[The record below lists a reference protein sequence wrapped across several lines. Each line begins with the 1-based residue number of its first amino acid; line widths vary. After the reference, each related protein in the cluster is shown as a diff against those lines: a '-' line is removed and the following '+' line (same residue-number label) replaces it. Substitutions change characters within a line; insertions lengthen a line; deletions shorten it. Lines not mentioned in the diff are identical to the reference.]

1 MDLEKTRDAFKNNF
15 LGRGVLWV
23 LSQFYS
29 LGAALNKFLYTH
41 HWRKTYSVNTRVVCI
56 GNITAGGTGKTTAVL
71 LAARTLAQAGI
82 RTAIISRGYK
92 RAVKDK
98 NPVVLFD
105 DELENNWTTAGDEP
119 FMMSRSLADVK
130 VPIVIHK
137 DRYLAATE
145 ALRRFKSQIILLDDG
160 FQHFRLKRDVDI
172 VLIDARNPFGDKR
185 LLPYGTLREN
195 LKGLS
200 RANLILITHSD
211 HVDAR
216 RLEDIRDQIRLI
228 NEDVQI
234 LSAVHK
240 PDHYFDICE
249 SKKVPLT
256 ALKGEAGAFSAIGEP
271 GGFEDTLRKLGLTL
285 TKVWRYPD
293 HRRYTDFDLKNFM
306 ELSGGAPLIT
316 TFKDFVK
323 FPDNWRDILNKNVYV
338 LSINMEIKGKKEF
351 EVFTEALYPNFT
363 KLAGGKSKK

>member
-1 MDLEKTRDAFKNNF
+1 MDLEKTRDTFKSNF
-15 LGRGVLWV
+15 LGRSFLWL
-23 LSQFYS
+23 LSKIYG
-29 LGAALNKFLYTH
+29 LATAINKFLYDNG
-41 HWRKTYSVNTRVVCI
+41 WRKSYSVNTRVVCI

-71 LAARTLAQAGI
+71 LAARTLAEAGI
-82 RTAIISRGYK
+82 RTAIVSRGYK
-92 RAVKDK
+92 RAIKDK

-172 VLIDARNPFGDKR
+172 LLIDARNPFGGKK
-185 LLPYGTLREN
+185 LLPYGELRES

-211 HVDAR
+211 HVDGR

-240 PDHYFDICE
+240 PDHYFDICN
-249 SKKVPLT
+249 SAKVPLNS
-256 ALKGEAGAFSAIGEP
+256 LKGEAGVFSAIGEP
-271 GGFEDTLRKLGLTL
+271 GGFEDTLRKLGMSL

-293 HRRYTDFDLKNFM
+293 HRRYTEFDLKNFV

-323 FPDNWRDILNKNVYV
+323 FPDNWRDILKKNVYV

-363 KLAGGKSKK
+363 KLGGKNKK

>member
-1 MDLEKTRDAFKNNF
+1 MNLENTRDGLKNNF
-15 LGRGVLWV
+15 FGGAFLWV
-23 LSQFYS
+23 LSQIYG
-29 LGAALNKFLYTH
+29 LGAALNKFLYDKGI
-41 HWRKTYSVNTRVVCI
+41 RKSYAVNTRVVCI

-71 LAARTLAQAGI
+71 LAARTLATAGI
-82 RTAIISRGYK
+82 RVAIVSRGYK
-92 RAVKDK
+92 REIKDK

-160 FQHFRLKRDVDI
+160 FQHFRIKRDVDI
-172 VLIDARNPFGDKR
+172 VLIDARNPFGDKKF
-185 LLPYGTLREN
+185 LPYGNLREN

-228 NEDVQI
+228 NEDAHI
-234 LSAVHK
+234 LNSIHK
-240 PDHYFDICE
+240 PEYYFDICN
-249 SKKVPLT
+249 SVKTPLNE
-256 ALKGEAGAFSAIGEP
+256 LKGEAGVFSAIGEP
-271 GGFEDTLRKLGLTL
+271 GGFEDTLRNLGLTL

-293 HRRYTDFDLKNFM
+293 HMRYNDFDLQNFV

-323 FPDNWRDILNKNVYV
+323 FPGNWRDILKKDVYV

-351 EVFTEALYPNFT
+351 DIFTEALYPNFT
-363 KLAGGKSKK
+363 KVSQRKK